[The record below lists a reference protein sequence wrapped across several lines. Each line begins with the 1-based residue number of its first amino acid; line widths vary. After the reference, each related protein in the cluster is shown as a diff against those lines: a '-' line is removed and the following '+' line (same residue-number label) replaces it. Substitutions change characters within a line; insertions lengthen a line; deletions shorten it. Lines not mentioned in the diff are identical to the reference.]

1 MKHLVLTVQHS
12 KNCYR
17 GVYKNLKINNAYKVI
32 SLQNKRP
39 VQTSSL
45 HRCLQA
51 LGLQW
56 NGSKVQSHT
65 QDRHFGQRDLSDVHV
80 WSHPA
85 RHLTAIPGAETLR
98 VLKLSLICIIAH
110 PIIFVQKSFF
120 NWISGVRNSPTF
132 RHFS

>member
-45 HRCLQA
+45 HRRLQA
-51 LGLQW
+51 LGLQR

-80 WSHPA
+80 
-85 RHLTAIPGAETLR
+85 
-98 VLKLSLICIIAH
+98 
-110 PIIFVQKSFF
+110 
-120 NWISGVRNSPTF
+120 
-132 RHFS
+132 